1 MHPVGTNR
9 AACFP
14 KISAARFS
22 NRFTVGSSPYTSSP
36 TSASAIARRI
46 STVGRVTVSLR
57 KSTIPSSRV
66 TLSASLRIP
75 LFAIVP
81 LTMSILPVSSPCTRC
96 PLHARCRIL
105 PSNSPRPGPPRRSP
119 HQFHK
124 HLIRD
129 AYFPGSQPEHIPFSF
144 DKSSRFQRPNSRPQ
158 RNSVFPLNPRNVN
171 PVQLPQSQKQFL
183 FQCTIPGYLLQLLNR
198 NATRL
203 HRAH

>member
-1 MHPVGTNR
+1 MHPVGTNK
-9 AACFP
+9 AASFP

-57 KSTIPSSRV
+57 KSTIFSSRV
-66 TLSASLRIP
+66 TPPALRIP

-81 LTMSILPVSSPCTRC
+81 LTMSSLPASSPRPVFPLALGVKLFLQIPPRPCTR
-96 PLHARCRIL
+96 
-105 PSNSPRPGPPRRSP
+105 GSP

-129 AYFPGSQPEHIPFSF
+129 AYLPWSQAEHIP
-144 DKSSRFQRPNSRPQ
+144 
-158 RNSVFPLNPRNVN
+158 V
-171 PVQLPQSQKQFL
+171 
-183 FQCTIPGYLLQLLNR
+183 
-198 NATRL
+198 
-203 HRAH
+203 

>member
-1 MHPVGTNR
+1 MAIKFPMHPVGTNK
-9 AACFP
+9 AASFS

-57 KSTIPSSRV
+57 KSTIFPRRVAPSP
-66 TLSASLRIP
+66 SLRIP

-81 LTMSILPVSSPCTRC
+81 LTLSILPVSSPSTVCALGTWC
-96 PLHARCRIL
+96 KTL
-105 PSNSPRPGPPRRSP
+105 PPNPHTHPSTRRSP

-129 AYFPGSQPEHIPFSF
+129 AYFPWSQPEQIPVSLH
-144 DKSSRFQRPNSRPQ
+144 KSSRFQR
-158 RNSVFPLNPRNVN
+158 L
-171 PVQLPQSQKQFL
+171 
-183 FQCTIPGYLLQLLNR
+183 
-198 NATRL
+198 
-203 HRAH
+203 